1 MVKEG
6 IIREKQKMENI
17 KNTNKTLNL
26 VTLPLKGARGMSHSP
41 FEGAREMYHSP
52 FEGAREMYHSPFEG
66 GQGDV
71 LLFP

>member
-1 MVKEG
+1 
-6 IIREKQKMENI
+6 MENI

-52 FEGAREMYHSPFEG
+52 FEG